1 MISLP
6 HKPILGF
13 GTKNIQQFSSS
24 ISKVQSLQI
33 PFFYFLLSVMLSI
46 FWDLMHLLKENGILL
61 LEFSFLINPTT
72 GSHSQNDSWLMGIS
86 GSKSCSCERSWW
98 KYQFWY
104 DTFVSV
110 GNYLPDNFDM
120 NMIYISLSLYF
131 LFYFIFFWC
140 WWWAHNLKFY
150 PFYWK
155 KKCDLCK
162 TKGSVVVDFNAHIR
176 TWSDIANRDGCW
188 ESCTR
193 VVTWCAKFNW

>member
-72 GSHSQNDSWLMGIS
+72 GSHSQNDS
-86 GSKSCSCERSWW
+86 
-98 KYQFWY
+98 
-104 DTFVSV
+104 
-110 GNYLPDNFDM
+110 
-120 NMIYISLSLYF
+120 
-131 LFYFIFFWC
+131 
-140 WWWAHNLKFY
+140 
-150 PFYWK
+150 
-155 KKCDLCK
+155 
-162 TKGSVVVDFNAHIR
+162 
-176 TWSDIANRDGCW
+176 
-188 ESCTR
+188 
-193 VVTWCAKFNW
+193 

>member
-46 FWDLMHLLKENGILL
+46 FWDLMHLFKENGILL

-120 NMIYISLSLYF
+120 NMIYLSLSLYYYF
-131 LFYFIFFWC
+131 FFGVGDGLTTSNFTLFTEKKNVIF
-140 WWWAHNLKFY
+140 AKQRE
-150 PFYWK
+150 
-155 KKCDLCK
+155 
-162 TKGSVVVDFNAHIR
+162 V
-176 TWSDIANRDGCW
+176 WSL
-188 ESCTR
+188 TLMP
-193 VVTWCAKFNW
+193 T